1 MTLFFFSFVYLS
13 DESSVDMAIW
23 GTNAVSNRANV
34 DHCIGIHT
42 QSFGMMWTDRYCS
55 DKYAYVCEKATYAA
69 P

>member
-1 MTLFFFSFVYLS
+1 MKLFSFVYLS
-13 DESSVDMAIW
+13 DESAVDMAIW
-23 GTNAVSNRANV
+23 GTDAATNRATV

-42 QSFGMMWTDRYCS
+42 QTTFGMMWTDRYCS

>member
-1 MTLFFFSFVYLS
+1 M
-13 DESSVDMAIW
+13 DMAIW

-69 P
+69 T